1 MGKYDDRQLV
11 FVTPF
16 TGSPIKYGFMTNV
29 DASVGTA
36 LGHTAVTG
44 AYPVGLVIGAN
55 APKPPRATRIRATGA
70 ESSFVDA
77 ESIAAARAAGWR
89 IRPGKVRIGSSGG
102 KSKCVYVLHEGNKL
116 AWNMPNTLY
125 SRITAG
131 DRTALGILD
140 AAANDEDLIFGVSYP
155 RLPRVGYI
163 AAGSAGTD
171 LLSTFCDPSKLD
183 SLPTGWRSVRASR
196 DKI

>member
-1 MGKYDDRQLV
+1 MGKYDDRELV

-16 TGSPIKYGFMTNV
+16 TGSQLKYGFMTNV
-29 DASVGTA
+29 DANVKSA

-77 ESIAAARAAGWR
+77 ESVATARANGWR
-89 IRPGKVRIGSSGG
+89 IRPGKVRIASSSA
-102 KSKCVYVLHEGNKL
+102 KSKVVYVTHEGNKL
-116 AWNMPNTLY
+116 AWAMPMTLY
-125 SRITAG
+125 NRITAG
-131 DRTALGILD
+131 DRTALGIVD
-140 AAANDEDLIFGVSYP
+140 APSADEDLIFGVSYP

-163 AAGSAGTD
+163 AAGTDGTD
-171 LLSTFCDPSKLD
+171 VLSTFCDPSKLD
-183 SLPTGWRSVRASR
+183 SLPAGWRSVRASR